1 VDYSLIVRDNPD
13 KNKTE
18 KHMTKQAW
26 KIQFGKIRRDIN
38 QASKFETIASFGGK
52 KQMKKA
58 VREIQATGYKLLE
71 QAKIE
76 SDLYKVRAIEAAIYA

>member
-1 VDYSLIVRDNPD
+1 
-13 KNKTE
+13 
-18 KHMTKQAW
+18 MTKQAW
-26 KIQFGKIRRDIN
+26 KIQFGKVRRAIS
-38 QASKFETIASFGGK
+38 QQSKFDTIASFGGK

-76 SDLYKVRAIEAAIYA
+76 SDLYKVRAVEAALYA

>member
-1 VDYSLIVRDNPD
+1 MDYSLIVRDNPD
-13 KNKTE
+13 ENKTE

-26 KIQFGKIRRDIN
+26 KIQFGKVRRAIS
-38 QASKFETIASFGGK
+38 QQSKFDTIASFGGK

-58 VREIQATGYKLLE
+58 VREIQETGYKLLE

-76 SDLYKVRAIEAAIYA
+76 SDLYKVRAVEAALYA